1 MKQTACSR
9 CGRELAPG
17 RVRHVPAFIA
27 GTTAF
32 AFAFFHGGM
41 WAKETLGK
49 PFCARCARF
58 VAGVSVLACAAVLA
72 AATAG
77 LALWLTRGLSRQ

>member
-1 MKQTACSR
+1 MKNNSCSR

-17 RVRHVPAFIA
+17 DERHVPAFIA
-27 GTTAF
+27 ETTAF

-49 PFCARCARF
+49 PFCSRCARV
-58 VAGVSVLACAAVLA
+58 VAGISVLACAAVLA
-72 AATAG
+72 AATTG

>member
-1 MKQTACSR
+1 MNKLSCAR
-9 CGRELAPG
+9 CDRELAPG
-17 RVRHVPAFIA
+17 DERRVPTFIA

-41 WAKETLGK
+41 WAKETLDK
-49 PFCARCARF
+49 PFCARCARV
-58 VAGVSVLACAAVLA
+58 VAGISVLACAAVLA

-77 LALWLTRGLSRQ
+77 LTLWLTRGLSRQ